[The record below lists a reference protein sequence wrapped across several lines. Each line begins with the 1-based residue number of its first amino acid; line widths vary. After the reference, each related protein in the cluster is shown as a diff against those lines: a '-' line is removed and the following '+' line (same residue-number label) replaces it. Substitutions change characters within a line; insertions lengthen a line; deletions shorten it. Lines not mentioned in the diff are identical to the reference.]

1 MKRSQAI
8 LWSLVCAGAMAT
20 AAVHAQEWNSC
31 ERFAG
36 YSSGPYSVQ
45 TDEWGATSGQCLHVY
60 SATRWTSTSRFSGKG
75 VKAYPHTMLRLNNAD
90 LDVLRSVQTS
100 FDFSAPRDAVY
111 DFAYDLWTANNQDEV
126 MVWEKWKR
134 SGPIASRYGCIEYP
148 ATACPIA
155 TQVKIGDGYYD
166 VFQGSNGRNN
176 VISFLRTAQ
185 RSRGTEDVLAFM
197 DWCARRGKLHQT
209 RFSLADFGV
218 EITSTRGRQDF
229 TLNSFSASVVS
240 NPDLAKGNVAAEV
253 QLHAMRRILRWLD
266 RGA

>member
-1 MKRSQAI
+1 MAVKRSQAI

-90 LDVLRSVQTS
+90 LDALRSVQTS

-134 SGPIASRYGCIEYP
+134 SGPIASRYDCIEYP
-148 ATACPIA
+148 ALDEK
-155 TQVKIGDGYYD
+155 VER
-166 VFQGSNGRNN
+166 GS
-176 VISFLRTAQ
+176 FYA
-185 RSRGTEDVLAFM
+185 AF
-197 DWCARRGKLHQT
+197 
-209 RFSLADFGV
+209 
-218 EITSTRGRQDF
+218 
-229 TLNSFSASVVS
+229 
-240 NPDLAKGNVAAEV
+240 
-253 QLHAMRRILRWLD
+253 
-266 RGA
+266 